1 MRLLPA
7 AVRRST
13 RRAALALS
21 VCAAG
26 LAAAPAAQAGIGDL
40 DPTFGVAGKTTTD
53 FGFGGYDYA
62 TATAI
67 QSDGKIVVAGRA
79 GGGSGDFG
87 VARYNADGTLDT
99 TFSGDGTQA
108 TDFGSSDASGN
119 GDAAAGVAL
128 QSDGKIV
135 VVGTAYATSESS
147 DFAIVRYNADGSLD
161 ESFSGDGK
169 QTTDIADSYDSAA
182 GLAIQPDG
190 KIVVAGTAYWP
201 DENDS
206 DIAVVRYTA
215 DGTPDSTFSGDGR
228 QTTDVFDEEDPDF
241 WDNDWASGVALQS
254 DGKIVVVGS
263 GGRPVD
269 EFESEPELAVV
280 RYDTDGTPDDGF
292 SGDGI
297 QTTDLGG
304 DSYGYDVAVQSDG
317 AVVAL
322 GETYTGDGGFDLAL
336 VRYTGAGA
344 LDSTFSGDGKLVVNL
359 GGEVDSVGGLAL
371 QSDGKIVVGGG
382 AYDEE
387 AGSWLAVAR
396 FNSNG
401 TPDSGFSGDGVQT
414 TDVGAGGAA
423 AVALQADGK
432 IVAAGSGNGW
442 LDFAVVRYT
451 TGGELDAGFSGDG
464 RQSADFRGDERASD
478 VAVQPDDKIV
488 VVGGQGGFWANDRF
502 AVARYTADGDLDE
515 DFSDDGFV
523 TTELGAD
530 GAPEG
535 VALQPDG
542 KIVVVGATEEFGG
555 EFAIARYN
563 ADGTP
568 DSGFSGDG
576 LQTVAI
582 GEFGYDA
589 IARSVAIQADGKI
602 VVVGEGNGDGE
613 DDYQSFAVVRL
624 NANGTPDNGFSGDG
638 RMTTDFN
645 GGEDRADDVAIQP
658 DGKIVA
664 IGTGGPN
671 DNFALVR
678 LNTNGTLDASFSGDG
693 KQTTD
698 IGQYDAARSVALQAD
713 GKIVVAG
720 GTFSF
725 VTPIFLSMTL
735 VRYTAG
741 GVPDP
746 SFDGDGI
753 KTIQQFGGDRAPGG
767 LLVQPDGK
775 ILVAAGPSFAL
786 ARLTSNGELD
796 GGFAGDGKQTT
807 DFGQLADAV
816 GLGLQSDGKVVV
828 GGTTLSTG
836 ESGFDFALARFEN
849 SSGPP
854 VVVAPPDDDD
864 PVVQPPPGGA
874 GTKPTTPTPPTKAA
888 EPSAACKRARKARRT
903 AQRTIKSARKKL
915 SKATRPAAK
924 RKWRAK
930 VKRSKLALQ
939 RANKRVGRACG

>member
-1 MRLLPA
+1 VA
-7 AVRRST
+7 APG
-13 RRAALALS
+13 ALA
-21 VCAAG
+21 AT
-26 LAAAPAAQAGIGDL
+26 GDL
-40 DPTFGVAGKTTTD
+40 DTTFGVGGKTVTD

-62 TATAI
+62 TATAV

-119 GDAAAGVAL
+119 GDAAAGVAI
-128 QSDGKIV
+128 QSDGKILV
-135 VVGTAYATSESS
+135 AGTAYASDGDS
-147 DFAIVRYNADGSLD
+147 DFAVVRYNADGSLD
-161 ESFSGDGK
+161 ASFSGDGR
-169 QTTDIADSYDSAA
+169 QTTDIADSVDGAA
-182 GLAIQPDG
+182 GLAIQSDG
-190 KIVVAGTAYWP
+190 KIVVAGSAYWP

-206 DIAVVRYTA
+206 DIAVVRYA
-215 DGTPDSTFSGDGR
+215 ANGTPDASFSGDGK

-241 WDNDWASGVALQS
+241 WDNDWASGVAVQS

-269 EFESEPELAVV
+269 EIDSEPELAVV
-280 RYDTDGTPDDGF
+280 RYDSDGTPDDGF

-297 QTTDLGG
+297 QTADLGFS
-304 DSYGYDVAVQSDG
+304 SYGYDVAVQPDG
-317 AVVAL
+317 GVVVA
-322 GETYTGDGGFDLAL
+322 GETYTESGGYDLAL
-336 VRYTGAGA
+336 VRYTGAGV
-344 LDSTFSGDGKLVVNL
+344 LDSAFSGDGKVVVNL
-359 GGEVDSVGGLAL
+359 GGEADSVGGLAL
-371 QSDGKIVVGGG
+371 QGDGKIVVGGG

-387 AGSWLAVAR
+387 NGYRLAVAR
-396 FNSNG
+396 FGSDG
-401 TPDSGFSGDGVQT
+401 TPDSGFSGDGKQV

-432 IVAAGSGNGW
+432 IVAAGSGNAW
-442 LDFAVVRYT
+442 RDFAVVRYT
-451 TGGELDAGFSGDG
+451 TGGELDGGFSGDG
-464 RQSADFRGDERASD
+464 HQSADFRGDERASD
-478 VAVQPDDKIV
+478 VAVQPDDKVV

-515 DFSDDGFV
+515 SFSDDGFV
-523 TTELGAD
+523 TTELGGD

-568 DSGFSGDG
+568 DSGFSDDG
-576 LQTVAI
+576 VQTVSI
-582 GEFGYDA
+582 GEFGFDA

-602 VVVGEGNGDGE
+602 VVVGEGLGDGE
-613 DDYQSFAVVRL
+613 DDYQSFAVARL
-624 NANGTPDNGFSGDG
+624 NANGTPDSGFSGDG
-638 RMTTDFN
+638 QMTTDFN
-645 GGEDRADDVAIQP
+645 GGEDTADDVAIQP
-658 DGKIVA
+658 DGKIVVV
-664 IGTGGPN
+664 GTGGPN

-725 VTPIFLSMTL
+725 VTPVFLSMTL
-735 VRYTAG
+735 VRYTPG
-741 GVPDP
+741 GLPDP

-753 KTIQQFGGDRAPGG
+753 KTIQNFGGDRAPGG

-775 ILVAAGPSFAL
+775 ILVAAGPGFAL
-786 ARLTSNGELD
+786 ARLSSNGELD
-796 GGFAGDGKQTT
+796 AGFSGDGKQTT
-807 DFGQLADAV
+807 DFGQLVDAV

-828 GGTTLSTG
+828 GGSTLSTG
-836 ESGFDFALARFEN
+836 ETGFDFALARFEN

-854 VVVAPPDDDD
+854 VVVEPPEEED
-864 PVVQPPPGGA
+864 PVVPPPGGA
-874 GTKPTTPTPPTKAA
+874 GTKPATPTPPAKAA
-888 EPSAACKRARKARRT
+888 EPSAACKSARKARRG
-903 AQRTIKSARKKL
+903 AQRTIKSAQRKL
-915 SKATRPAAK
+915 RKASRPAIK
-924 RKWRAK
+924 RKLRVK
-930 VKRSKLALQ
+930 VKRSKQALR
-939 RANKRVGRACG
+939 RANKRIGRACG